1 MRIYDVRLLLVYVFF
16 FNCSGDHRDLHV
28 LTHSFPTRR
37 SSDLFPTYRK
47 VREAGPVFIDPV
59 TGWYFVT
66 DYELVRKLT
75 EIGRAHV
82 CTPVTNAN
90 LVCRLLPEKKNN
102 EKKFKQ
108 ILTKNA
114 KIEHILRPGKVIIDN
129 DIAAKHVTTNI

>member
-75 EIGRAHV
+75 ADTQNLSSFTGILMCKQKSEVQDKEIGRAHV
-82 CTPVTNAN
+82 
-90 LVCRLLPEKKNN
+90 
-102 EKKFKQ
+102 
-108 ILTKNA
+108 
-114 KIEHILRPGKVIIDN
+114 
-129 DIAAKHVTTNI
+129 